1 MYFEF
6 LLYLNYINRCIQE
19 QLSDIFSAGGNYLGI
34 KRAMEFY
41 SLELLIYSD
50 KVQQTLEI
58 VRDLISNQA
67 DFNKEMEKRFEI
79 YRDSVLQGLSING
92 YLHVLNKYDLILVE
106 AITKDENDNLP
117 PIYNYYNFP
126 IDSFSNIN
134 YKNLSFE
141 ITNSFYS
148 IKYIY
153 LFGYLNK
160 TETVNIYELF
170 KSTNNFNL
178 SLDNANFNDTNINE
192 ANFINWTFDKN
203 LIKKTLIF
211 GAKIVMIIL
220 AI

>member
-1 MYFEF
+1 M
-6 LLYLNYINRCIQE
+6 
-19 QLSDIFSAGGNYLGI
+19 SDIFSAGGNYGI
-34 KRAMEFY
+34 KRAVEFY

-92 YLHVLNKYDLILVE
+92 YLHVLNKYNLILVE

-160 TETVNIYELF
+160 T
-170 KSTNNFNL
+170 
-178 SLDNANFNDTNINE
+178 
-192 ANFINWTFDKN
+192 
-203 LIKKTLIF
+203 
-211 GAKIVMIIL
+211 
-220 AI
+220 